1 MPPEFAKPSLLE
13 ALKPVKSELRCAV
26 CGYGAV
32 AQEAPEACPMCE
44 STDWEPV
51 LWRPF
56 SRRPDF
62 PQEARSDSTPT
73 SV

>member
-1 MPPEFAKPSLLE
+1 VAAEFTKPDLLE

-32 AQEAPEACPMCE
+32 AEEAPETCPMCQSSE
-44 STDWEPV
+44 WEPV

-56 SRRPDF
+56 SRRSDF
-62 PQEARSDSTPT
+62 PPETQRDSTRR
-73 SV
+73 SA